1 MVAQIL
7 RGLKYLHEQNI
18 VHRDLKCANILMM
31 EDGTLKIS
39 DFGTAK
45 AIRIS
50 TNEDI
55 ARLCNSLKGTPYYMA
70 PEVLKRTGHNISAD
84 IWSLGCLVIEMVS
97 GKAPWTA
104 LTQNF

>member
-1 MVAQIL
+1 
-7 RGLKYLHEQNI
+7 
-18 VHRDLKCANILMM
+18 MM

-84 IWSLGCLVIEMVS
+84 IWSLGCLVI
-97 GKAPWTA
+97 
-104 LTQNF
+104 